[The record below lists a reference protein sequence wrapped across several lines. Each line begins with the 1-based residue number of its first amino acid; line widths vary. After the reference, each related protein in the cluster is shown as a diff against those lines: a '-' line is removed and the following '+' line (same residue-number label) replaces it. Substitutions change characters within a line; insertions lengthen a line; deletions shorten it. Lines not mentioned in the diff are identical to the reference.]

1 MSETLFAVVL
11 DGEAREVTNLR
22 AFKSTAPDGTVIT
35 NLAGS
40 LAALTAAERAA
51 RGIHA
56 LIVPDPPEGQ
66 VEVARAL
73 GVAGGA
79 PTLAV
84 TFDHPALADLA
95 AALIE
100 EIDAHR
106 DQLIDGG
113 FTHGGHRYQS
123 RPSDRENIAA
133 LGADA
138 AEAIRDGAQAGDY
151 LWHPEFPE
159 GFGFITADNVTVP
172 LDAFAM
178 RDLRGRGTRYKAAL
192 TFHARALKDAA
203 LAAAAAEDL
212 AAFDLVASA
221 WREGWPA

>member
-1 MSETLFAVVL
+1 MTRFARVA
-11 DGEAREVTNLR
+11 GAECFE
-22 AFKSTAPDGTVIT
+22 
-35 NLAGS
+35 LAGDFTDAAGVQYG
-40 LAALTAAERAA
+40 LAYLASAEPEDLARLGVQEIVEDLAEPGPGQRLVGRFLRLVEGVPTISPEFAPIPLAER
-51 RGIHA
+51 
-56 LIVPDPPEGQ
+56 L
-66 VEVARAL
+66 
-73 GVAGGA
+73 AG
-79 PTLAV
+79 LLV
-84 TFDHPALADLA
+84 
-95 AALIE
+95 

-113 FTHGGHRYQS
+113 FTHDGHRFQS

-138 AEAIRDGAQAGDY
+138 AEAIRDGAQPGDY
-151 LWHPEFPE
+151 LWHPEFPA

-192 TFHARALKDAA
+192 TFHARGLKDAA
-203 LAAAAAEDL
+203 LAAVAAEDV
-212 AAFDLVASA
+212 AAFDLVVST